1 MRFNEIVTERR
12 QQRTQIM
19 YHGTSTELV
28 PSILKHG
35 LLARS
40 PKKTYDV
47 DTYGAA
53 TASMGGVYVTPDR
66 GFAETIAEE
75 AVGAHGGKPALV
87 TLQYVLGSADTDEDE
102 LTQVIS
108 DAVSDVMSK
117 LKKRAP
123 QEGLKAYSALSYPQ
137 EGWAVDYMIKNK
149 TASAAAVAQQAVQD
163 LNQQYKVRQTVEQ
176 IIQKITMQ
184 LLIAAGNVT
193 DTRQRWDLIRFRV
206 QETIRENM
214 EALLNNLMKQVSVDG
229 AAGHDEGARRIDRD
243 VKFKGKT
250 RILKI
255 ESPIGT
261 VVYTAAQNKNES
273 VEEAMLDEQP
283 VLSSWIADIT
293 LANDGSVTITLG
305 NDRRYSVKAVGDQIY
320 QAWIAAPSKG
330 KFWHQQI
337 KNNHAVVR
345 LM

>member
-1 MRFNEIVTERR
+1 MRYLELIERR
-12 QQRTQIM
+12 QQRTQVM
-19 YHGTSTELV
+19 YHGTSSKLV

-40 PKKTYDV
+40 PRKTYDV

-53 TASMGGVYVTPDR
+53 TASMGGVYITTDR

-75 AVGAHGGKPALV
+75 AVGAHGGEPALV
-87 TLQYVLGSADTDEDE
+87 TLQYVLGSGDTDEDE
-102 LTQVIS
+102 LTQAIS
-108 DAVSDVMSK
+108 DAVNSVMAS
-117 LKKRAP
+117 LKSRAP
-123 QEGLKAYSALSYPQ
+123 EQDLESYSALSYPQ

-149 TASAAAVAQQAVQD
+149 PAVSSAIAKRTVQE
-163 LNQQYKVRQTVEQ
+163 LGNLYKVRQTVGQ
-176 IIQKITMQ
+176 IVQKIVTQ
-184 LLIAAGNVT
+184 LLSLAGAVT
-193 DTRQRWDLIRFRV
+193 DARERWDMIRFRV
-206 QETIRENM
+206 QEAIRENM
-214 EALLNNLMKQVSVDG
+214 EPLLNNLMKQVSVDG

-243 VKFKGKT
+243 IKFKGKT

-255 ESPIGT
+255 ESPIGK
-261 VVYTAAQNKNES
+261 VVYTAQAGTES
-273 VEEAMLDEQP
+273 VDEAMLDEQP

-305 NDRRYSVKAVGDQIY
+305 NNRRYSVKSVGDQLY

>member
-1 MRFNEIVTERR
+1 MRFNEIISERR
-12 QQRTQIM
+12 QQRTQVM
-19 YHGTSTELV
+19 YHGTSSELV

-53 TASMGGVYVTPDR
+53 TASMGGVYVSPDR

-75 AVGAHGGKPALV
+75 AVGAHGGEPALV
-87 TLQYVLGSADTDEDE
+87 TLQYVLGSGDTDEDE
-102 LTQVIS
+102 LTQAIS
-108 DAVSDVMSK
+108 DAVNSVMAS
-117 LKKRAP
+117 LKSRAP
-123 QEGLKAYSALSYPQ
+123 EQDLEPYSALSYPQ

-149 TASAAAVAQQAVQD
+149 PAVSSAIAKRTVQE
-163 LNQQYKVRQTVEQ
+163 LGNLYKVRQTVGQ
-176 IIQKITMQ
+176 IVQKIVTQ
-184 LLIAAGNVT
+184 LLSLAGAVT
-193 DTRQRWDLIRFRV
+193 DTRERWDMIRFRV
-206 QETIRENM
+206 QEAIRENM
-214 EALLNNLMKQVSVDG
+214 EPLLNNLMKQVSVDG

-243 VKFKGKT
+243 IKFKGKT

-255 ESPIGT
+255 ESPIGK
-261 VVYTAAQNKNES
+261 VVYNAQAGTES
-273 VEEAMLDEQP
+273 VDEAMLDEQP

-305 NDRRYSVKAVGDQIY
+305 NNRRYSVKSVGDQLY
-320 QAWIAAPSKG
+320 QAWIASPSKG